1 MMSRRRPYCG
11 QDIDMTELRQAHTTF
26 LSAQQ
31 VELNRSFSAQVLST
45 LASDNIAP
53 LVALN
58 KQGFNINDHPDLDV
72 WLQCAVDNMAFN
84 TLRYFRAQGV
94 VALPLLSRLHSGS
107 VLRKTYN
114 DSKDSER
121 VRLLLSMVLSP
132 KGQYAKTALALLCF
146 ERDVVL
152 RRYMPEDLT
161 VAECLKSASTNH
173 CRDCENSLVNVIA
186 FGSLSTAHVSA
197 RPLA

>member
-11 QDIDMTELRQAHTTF
+11 QDIDMTELRQAHTKLFNTPQVVLTRS
-26 LSAQQ
+26 LSAQ
-31 VELNRSFSAQVLST
+31 ALST
-45 LASDNIAP
+45 LASDNISH
-53 LVALN
+53 LVALD
-58 KQGFNINDHPDLDV
+58 KQGFNINDHPDLDM

-94 VALPLLSRLHSGS
+94 VSWPLLSRLHSSS
-107 VLRKTYN
+107 VLRKTYHN
-114 DSKDSER
+114 IKDGER
-121 VRLLLSMVLSP
+121 VRLLLNTVFSP